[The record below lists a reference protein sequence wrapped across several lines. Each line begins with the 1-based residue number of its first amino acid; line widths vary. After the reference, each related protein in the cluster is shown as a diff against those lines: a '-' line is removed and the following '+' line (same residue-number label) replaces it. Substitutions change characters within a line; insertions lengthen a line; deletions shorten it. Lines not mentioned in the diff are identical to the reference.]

1 MPPKAHRA
9 GATGLPRTHS
19 RSSSGGSSKA
29 ALNLHFTQ
37 KDPAPVKQAERT
49 KKNGFVHD
57 PHSRNTSP
65 YPPRVNSST
74 RLASKEQLPV
84 QAQRHV
90 PPSNQRQTNGK
101 PKAGFTIASQ
111 SADEDDEWVSSE
123 SGAATPSSVSSDSG
137 RSRTPVDTHKH
148 SLPAAPPVDELM
160 QRPETPRAQ
169 PLSMSRV
176 PTIRPPEAPARVS
189 SAVAVSAARASPAP
203 ALATSRHQVKQY
215 NLSQHHSPERRIM
228 ETRSENTSPI
238 NRPRPHKRQSVTRP
252 PSTHSTTSRNDA
264 PLRPHPLIR
273 GQSYGY
279 TAPVTP
285 RMVPLAPLTI
295 TSEAAPAHI
304 STTKTY
310 DTEDRICTSP
320 SSIKTAHALPPDRR
334 TSISSAR
341 SVVTLPTQAH
351 IQPPHFKAV
360 HDRTRTL
367 SSMSSTSSSSVQ
379 ALSSLAQLPTTRPST
394 PQYTSYFPAAS
405 PYTNL
410 ETVHPLLPPPYLS
423 AHVSILAHR
432 SPLRESYDRVIA
444 AKEQQRRGES
454 V

>member
-37 KDPAPVKQAERT
+37 KDPAPSKQAEKT
-49 KKNGFVHD
+49 KKSGLVHD
-57 PHSRNTSP
+57 SHSRNTSP

-74 RLASKEQLPV
+74 RLASREQLPV

-90 PPSNQRQTNGK
+90 PPSNQRQTTGK

-137 RSRTPVDTHKH
+137 RSRTPVESHRS
-148 SLPAAPPVDELM
+148 SLPAASLIDEPIH
-160 QRPETPRAQ
+160 RSETPRAQ
-169 PLSMSRV
+169 PPSMSRV
-176 PTIRPPEAPARVS
+176 PTIRPPEAPARAS
-189 SAVAVSAARASPAP
+189 SAVAVSAARASPTP
-203 ALATSRHQVKQY
+203 ALATSRHQVEQS
-215 NLSQHHSPERRIM
+215 NLSQRPHPEPRIM
-228 ETRSENTSPI
+228 ETRSETTSPVH
-238 NRPRPHKRQSVTRP
+238 RSHPHKRQSVTRP
-252 PSTHSTTSRNDA
+252 PSTHSAASRNDA

-273 GQSYGY
+273 GQSYGHA
-279 TAPVTP
+279 APGTP
-285 RMVPLAPLTI
+285 RMVPLAALTI

-304 STTKTY
+304 STPQTY
-310 DTEDRICTSP
+310 DAEGTISTSP
-320 SSIKTAHALPPDRR
+320 SSIKTAYAPPPNRR
-334 TSISSAR
+334 TSVSSAR

-351 IQPPHFKAV
+351 IQQPHFKAV

-367 SSMSSTSSSSVQ
+367 SSISSNSSSSVQ

-394 PQYTSYFPAAS
+394 PQYTSHFPAAS
-405 PYTNL
+405 LYANL

-423 AHVSILAHR
+423 AHLSILAHR

-444 AKEQQRRGES
+444 AKEQQRRGEGA
-454 V
+454 

>member
-37 KDPAPVKQAERT
+37 KDPAPAKQAERT
-49 KKNGFVHD
+49 KKNGLVHD

-65 YPPRVNSST
+65 YPPRVNSSA
-74 RLASKEQLPV
+74 RLASREQLPV
-84 QAQRHV
+84 QAQRHA
-90 PPSNQRQTNGK
+90 PPSNQRQTTGK
-101 PKAGFTIASQ
+101 PKAGFTIANQ
-111 SADEDDEWVSSE
+111 SADEDDEWISSE

-137 RSRTPVDTHKH
+137 RSRTPVETHRH
-148 SLPAAPPVDELM
+148 SLPVAPPIDEFIH
-160 QRPETPRAQ
+160 RPETPRAQ
-169 PLSMSRV
+169 PPSMSRV
-176 PTIRPPEAPARVS
+176 PTIRPPEAPARAS
-189 SAVAVSAARASPAP
+189 SAVAVSAAHASPAP
-203 ALATSRHQVKQY
+203 ALAISRHQVKQS
-215 NLSQHHSPERRIM
+215 NLSQHPSPERRIM

-238 NRPRPHKRQSVTRP
+238 HRSRPDKRQSVTRP

-273 GQSYGY
+273 GQSYGHA
-279 TAPVTP
+279 APVTP

-304 STTKTY
+304 STTQTY

-320 SSIKTAHALPPDRR
+320 SSIKTAYAPPPNRKA
-334 TSISSAR
+334 SISSAR

-351 IQPPHFKAV
+351 IQPLHFKAV

-394 PQYTSYFPAAS
+394 PQYTSHFPAAS
-405 PYTNL
+405 LYTNL

-432 SPLRESYDRVIA
+432 CPLRESYDRVIA

-454 V
+454 A

>member
-1 MPPKAHRA
+1 
-9 GATGLPRTHS
+9 
-19 RSSSGGSSKA
+19 
-29 ALNLHFTQ
+29 
-37 KDPAPVKQAERT
+37 
-49 KKNGFVHD
+49 
-57 PHSRNTSP
+57 
-65 YPPRVNSST
+65 VNSST
-74 RLASKEQLPV
+74 RLASREQLPV

-90 PPSNQRQTNGK
+90 PPSNQRQAIGK
-101 PKAGFTIASQ
+101 PKPGFTIASQ
-111 SADEDDEWVSSE
+111 GADEDDEWVSSE

-137 RSRTPVDTHKH
+137 RSRTPVETHRH
-148 SLPAAPPVDELM
+148 SLPAAPPIDEPIH
-160 QRPETPRAQ
+160 RPETPRAQ
-169 PLSMSRV
+169 PSMSRV
-176 PTIRPPEAPARVS
+176 PTIRPPEAPARAS

-215 NLSQHHSPERRIM
+215 NLSQHPSPERRIM

-238 NRPRPHKRQSVTRP
+238 HRPRPNKRQSVTRP

-273 GQSYGY
+273 GQSYGH
-279 TAPVTP
+279 TAPATP

-320 SSIKTAHALPPDRR
+320 SSIKTTYAPPDRR

-394 PQYTSYFPAAS
+394 PQYTSQFPAAS
-405 PYTNL
+405 LYTNL

>member
-37 KDPAPVKQAERT
+37 KDPAPAKQAERT
-49 KKNGFVHD
+49 KKNGLVHD

-74 RLASKEQLPV
+74 RLASREQLPV
-84 QAQRHV
+84 QAQR
-90 PPSNQRQTNGK
+90 QTTGK

-111 SADEDDEWVSSE
+111 SADEDEEWVSSE

-137 RSRTPVDTHKH
+137 RSRTPVETHKH
-148 SLPAAPPVDELM
+148 SLPAAPLIDEPIH
-160 QRPETPRAQ
+160 RPETPRAQ
-169 PLSMSRV
+169 LPSMSRV
-176 PTIRPPEAPARVS
+176 PTIRPPEAPARTS
-189 SAVAVSAARASPAP
+189 SAVAVSAVHVSPAP
-203 ALATSRHQVKQY
+203 ALATSRYHVKQSSI
-215 NLSQHHSPERRIM
+215 SQHPSPERRIM

-238 NRPRPHKRQSVTRP
+238 HRSRPHKRQSVTRP
-252 PSTHSTTSRNDA
+252 PSTHSTASRNDA

-273 GQSYGY
+273 GQSYGHA
-279 TAPVTP
+279 APVTP
-285 RMVPLAPLTI
+285 RTVPLAPLTI

-304 STTKTY
+304 STTQIY
-310 DTEDRICTSP
+310 DAEDGICTSP
-320 SSIKTAHALPPDRR
+320 SSIKTTCAPPPNRK

-341 SVVTLPTQAH
+341 SVVTLPTEAH
-351 IQPPHFKAV
+351 IQPLHFKAV

-394 PQYTSYFPAAS
+394 PQYTSHFPAAS
-405 PYTNL
+405 LYTNL

-444 AKEQQRRGES
+444 AKEQQRRRES
-454 V
+454 A